1 MVAFDSLILYHY
13 LHLVNF
19 PFSYWISTCLK
30 KILQWNCHFYKELS
44 FLRNNINCLTNV
56 SADQTNLQFPIP
68 SRIKFM
74 IGTLVKFPISEMSR
88 MTIKGNIWYIHD
100 FLKAV
105 GNNIRVLFL
114 IFDWLYWSSKAAVIA
129 CFWYFNNND
138 IFSVITPLNFD
149 NDNVSLIQ
157 IFRLHTE
164 FCLPYLFFSASKSKV
179 NSYIKFFIEN
189 QLPVKTIQFMCP

>member
-1 MVAFDSLILYHY
+1 
-13 LHLVNF
+13 
-19 PFSYWISTCLK
+19 
-30 KILQWNCHFYKELS
+30 
-44 FLRNNINCLTNV
+44 
-56 SADQTNLQFPIP
+56 
-68 SRIKFM
+68 M

-164 FCLPYLFFSASKSKV
+164 FCLPYFFFSASRSKV

-189 QLPVKTIQFMCP
+189 QLPVKNNPIHVSVTVLTSKSRRVKFASELCYSRFQRLHDNKKC